1 MTTIKFEKINVLVVG
16 DLMLDEY
23 IFGKVNRISPEAPV
37 PVVWVTYE
45 HPTLGGA
52 GNVVNNLAALGA
64 SVSVIGS
71 VGYDPNGGQILDMLE
86 DLKVDSSAVQIYH
99 DRPTTTKTRIVS
111 SNQQLLRIDREDRYD
126 LTRKRINDSL
136 DYIEAHKD
144 DFDAVILS
152 DYGKGVLT
160 KHFTKK
166 IIEIMS
172 GKFIAVD
179 PTGHDYVK
187 YKGAT
192 IATPNLREAE
202 YAANMF
208 ISDDKNFRVAAKKL
222 TKYVDNLLI
231 TRGKDGLVL
240 FEPNKEPHYV
250 DAKPQ
255 EVYDVSGAGDT
266 VISVLTLAAAS
277 GFLLSLAAEIANVAA
292 GIVVGKLGTAT
303 VSTEELAGN
312 LKGGI

>member
-1 MTTIKFEKINVLVVG
+1 MTTIKFEKVNVLVVG

-37 PVVWVTYE
+37 PIVWVE
-45 HPTLGGA
+45 HEYPALGGA
-52 GNVVNNLAALGA
+52 GNVVNNLVALGA
-64 SVSVIGS
+64 DVSIIGS
-71 VGYDPNGGQILDMLE
+71 VGLDISGGIILDILE
-86 DLKVDSSAVQIYH
+86 DLDVDSSAIQVYN
-99 DRPTTTKTRIVS
+99 DRPTTTKTRIIS
-111 SNQQLLRIDREDRYD
+111 SDQQLLRIDREDRHD
-126 LTRKRINDSL
+126 LTRERITQSL
-136 DYIEAHKD
+136 DYIEARKD

-160 KHFTKK
+160 NYFTKK

-172 GKFIAVD
+172 EKFIAVD
-179 PTGHDYVK
+179 PIGYKYAK

-192 IATPNLREAE
+192 IVTPNLREAE

-208 ISDDKNFRVAAKKL
+208 ISDDKNFRTAAKKL

-250 DAKPQ
+250 TTKTQ

-266 VISVLTLAAAS
+266 VISILTLAAAS
-277 GFLLSLAAEIANVAA
+277 GFLLSQAAEIANVAA

-303 VSTEELAGN
+303 VSTKELARN